1 MSFSFSSWPGQGM
14 EPGSPPWVGR
24 CGRRRGT
31 SSNGPGERTSKDRLK
46 VRYRQKP
53 MKIYEHLWRSVK
65 VHENPLKPMKIFEDR
80 WKFMKI
86 FKPSMKIYATLSIY
100 ENAWKSLKIYETQ
113 WKSIKIYKHPWQWK
127 SCVRLF
133 LMKNI
138 GQIGVK
144 LLLESGWIM
153 IYNLPM

>member
-1 MSFSFSSWPGQGM
+1 
-14 EPGSPPWVGR
+14 
-24 CGRRRGT
+24 
-31 SSNGPGERTSKDRLK
+31 
-46 VRYRQKP
+46 
-53 MKIYEHLWRSVK
+53 MKIV
-65 VHENPLKPMKIFEDR
+65 EDQ

-86 FKPSMKIYATLSIY
+86 FKPSMQIYATLSIY
-100 ENAWKSLKIYETQ
+100 ENAWKSLKIYESP

-127 SCVRLF
+127 SFVRLF
-133 LMKNI
+133 LMKYI